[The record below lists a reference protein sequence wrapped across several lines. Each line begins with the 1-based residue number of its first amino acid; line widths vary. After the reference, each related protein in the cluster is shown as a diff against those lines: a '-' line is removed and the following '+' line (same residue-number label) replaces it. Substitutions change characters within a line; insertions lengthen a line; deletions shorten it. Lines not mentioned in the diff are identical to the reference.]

1 MIRDNTEKYVHI
13 RMYRYIVV
21 VYFTSII
28 TKISSSKKRGWGMK
42 VNK

>member
-21 VYFTSII
+21 VYFICLYI
-28 TKISSSKKRGWGMK
+28 DHNKNKFILKKGGGG
-42 VNK
+42 